1 MKLTILNLFLFCSLK
16 MLVAQPNV
24 YDNLIQKHR
33 DELHQEF
40 LDTAET
46 PLTEEGLKIF
56 EGLDY
61 FKIDSLYRVSAS
73 LVRTPD
79 EKIFEMQT
87 STDRLPEYLKY
98 GLAEFTLNG
107 KKLKLNVYQ
116 NVKLANN
123 EEYKD
128 YLFIPF
134 RDFTS
139 GETTYGGGRY
149 IETEIPNGGNLIIDF
164 NKAFNPYCAY
174 NHKYSCPIP
183 PLENTLKIA
192 IKAGERSYSK
202 H

>member
-1 MKLTILNLFLFCSLK
+1 MKLIILNLFLFWSLK

-33 DELHQEF
+33 DELHHEF

-46 PLTEEGLKIF
+46 PLTDEGLEIF
-56 EGLDY
+56 NGLDY
-61 FKIDSLYRVSAS
+61 FKIDSLYRVSS
-73 LVRTPD
+73 MLLRTTD

-98 GLAEFTLNG
+98 GSAEFTLNG

-116 NVKLANN
+116 NVKLVQN

-134 RDFTS
+134 RDSTS

-149 IETEIPNGGNLIIDF
+149 IETEIPKGDILIIDF

-183 PLENTLKIA
+183 PLENTLEIA
-192 IKAGERSYSK
+192 IKAGEKSYTK

>member
-46 PLTEEGLKIF
+46 PLTDEGLKIF
-56 EGLDY
+56 DGLDY

-149 IETEIPNGGNLIIDF
+149 IETEIPNGDILIIDF
-164 NKAFNPYCAY
+164 NKTFNPYCAY

-183 PLENTLKIA
+183 PLENTLEIA
-192 IKAGERSYSK
+192 IKAGEKSYSK

>member
-1 MKLTILNLFLFCSLK
+1 MKLIILNLFLFWSLK

-33 DELHQEF
+33 DELHHEF

-46 PLTEEGLKIF
+46 PLTDEGLEIF
-56 EGLDY
+56 NGLDY
-61 FKIDSLYRVSAS
+61 FKIDSLYRVSS
-73 LVRTPD
+73 TLLRTTD

-98 GLAEFTLNG
+98 GSAEFTLNG

-116 NVKLANN
+116 NVKLVQN

-134 RDFTS
+134 RDSTS

-149 IETEIPNGGNLIIDF
+149 IETEIPKGDILIIDF

-183 PLENTLKIA
+183 PLENTLEIA
-192 IKAGERSYSK
+192 IKAGEKSYTK

>member
-33 DELHQEF
+33 DELHHEF

-87 STDRLPEYLKY
+87 STDRLPKYLKY
-98 GLAEFTLNG
+98 GLAEFTING

-149 IETEIPNGGNLIIDF
+149 IETEIPNGDILIIDF

>member
-1 MKLTILNLFLFCSLK
+1 

-24 YDNLIQKHR
+24 YDNLIQNHR
-33 DELHQEF
+33 DELHHEF

-46 PLTEEGLKIF
+46 PLTDEGLEIF
-56 EGLDY
+56 NGLDY
-61 FKIDSLYRVSAS
+61 FKIDSLYRVSS
-73 LVRTPD
+73 MLLRTPD

-98 GLAEFTLNG
+98 GSAEFTLNG

-116 NVKLANN
+116 NVKLVQN

-134 RDFTS
+134 RDSTS

-149 IETEIPNGGNLIIDF
+149 IETEIPKGDILIIDF

-183 PLENTLKIA
+183 PLENTLEIA
-192 IKAGERSYSK
+192 IKAGEKSYTK

>member
-16 MLVAQPNV
+16 MLVSQPNV

-33 DELHQEF
+33 DELHHEF

-87 STDRLPEYLKY
+87 STDRLPKYLKY
-98 GLAEFTLNG
+98 GLAEFTING

-149 IETEIPNGGNLIIDF
+149 IETEIPNGDILIIDF

>member
-1 MKLTILNLFLFCSLK
+1 MKLIILNLFLFWSLK

-33 DELHQEF
+33 DELHHEF

-46 PLTEEGLKIF
+46 PLTDEGLEIF
-56 EGLDY
+56 NGLDY
-61 FKIDSLYRVSAS
+61 FKIDSLYRVSS
-73 LVRTPD
+73 MLLRTPD

-98 GLAEFTLNG
+98 GSAEFTLNG

-116 NVKLANN
+116 NVKLVQN

-134 RDFTS
+134 RDSTS

-149 IETEIPNGGNLIIDF
+149 IETEIPKGDILIIDF

-183 PLENTLKIA
+183 PLENTLEIA
-192 IKAGERSYSK
+192 IKAGEKSYTK

>member
-16 MLVAQPNV
+16 MLVAQPNI

-33 DELHQEF
+33 DELHHEF

-46 PLTEEGLKIF
+46 PLTDEGLEIF
-56 EGLDY
+56 NGLDY
-61 FKIDSLYRVSAS
+61 FKIDSLYRVSAI
-73 LVRTPD
+73 LLRTPD

-98 GLAEFTLNG
+98 GSAEFSLNG

-149 IETEIPNGGNLIIDF
+149 IETEIPKGDILIIDF

-183 PLENTLKIA
+183 PLENTLEIA
-192 IKAGERSYSK
+192 IKAGEKSYTK

>member
-33 DELHQEF
+33 DELHHEF

-46 PLTEEGLKIF
+46 PLTDEGLEIF
-56 EGLDY
+56 NGLDY
-61 FKIDSLYRVSAS
+61 FKIDSLYRVSAI
-73 LVRTPD
+73 LLRTPD

-98 GLAEFTLNG
+98 GSAEFSLNG

-149 IETEIPNGGNLIIDF
+149 IETEIPKGDILIIDF

-183 PLENTLKIA
+183 PLENTLEIA
-192 IKAGERSYSK
+192 IKAGEKSYTK

>member
-16 MLVAQPNV
+16 MVVAQPIV

-183 PLENTLKIA
+183 PLENTLEIA
-192 IKAGERSYSK
+192 IKAGEKSYSK

>member
-46 PLTEEGLKIF
+46 PLTDDGLKVF
-56 EGLDY
+56 NGLDY
-61 FKIDSLYRVSAS
+61 FKIDSLYRVSAI
-73 LVRTPD
+73 LLRTPD

-116 NVKLANN
+116 NVKLALN

-139 GETTYGGGRY
+139 GETTYGGGRF
-149 IETEIPNGGNLIIDF
+149 IETEIPEGDILIIDF

-183 PLENTLKIA
+183 PLENSLEIE
-192 IKAGERSYSK
+192 INAGEKGYNY

>member
-1 MKLTILNLFLFCSLK
+1 MKLIILNLFLFWSLK

-24 YDNLIQKHR
+24 YDNLIQNHR
-33 DELHQEF
+33 DELHHEF

-46 PLTEEGLKIF
+46 PLTDEGLEIF
-56 EGLDY
+56 NGLDY
-61 FKIDSLYRVSAS
+61 FKIDSLYRVSS
-73 LVRTPD
+73 MLLRTPD

-98 GLAEFTLNG
+98 GSAEFTLNG

-116 NVKLANN
+116 NVKLVQN

-128 YLFIPF
+128 YLIIPF
-134 RDFTS
+134 RDSTS

-149 IETEIPNGGNLIIDF
+149 IETEIPKGDILIIDF

-183 PLENTLKIA
+183 PLENTLEIA
-192 IKAGERSYSK
+192 IKAGEKSYTK

>member
-1 MKLTILNLFLFCSLK
+1 MKATILNLFLFCSLNK
-16 MLVAQPNV
+16 VLAQPNG
-24 YDNLIQKHR
+24 YENSIKEYR
-33 DELHQEF
+33 SELQQEF

-46 PLTEEGLKIF
+46 PLTNEGLKIF

-61 FKIDSLYRVSAS
+61 FIIDSVYRVSAS
-73 LVRTPD
+73 LIRTLD
-79 EKIFEMQT
+79 EKIFEMKT

-116 NVKLANN
+116 NVKLAEN

-128 YLFIPF
+128 YLFVPF

-139 GETTYGGGRY
+139 NESTYGGGRY
-149 IETEIPNGGNLIIDF
+149 IETKIPEGDILIIDF

-174 NHKYSCPIP
+174 NPKYSCPIP
-183 PLENTLKIA
+183 PLENTLEIA
-192 IKAGERSYSK
+192 IKAGEKSYSK